1 MKKIKSMSVD
11 EKVYKKFKKYAI
23 SIRKSVSMMLEE
35 YMRQV
40 LEENKNK

>member
-1 MKKIKSMSVD
+1 MSVD

-40 LEENKNK
+40 LENNKNK

>member
-23 SIRKSVSMMLEE
+23 SIGKSVSMMLEE

-40 LEENKNK
+40 LENNKNK

>member
-40 LEENKNK
+40 LENNKNK